1 MLVSKGEK
9 MGNLRKTLSVV
20 IKIIC
25 IVTII
30 IILFFIYTLIVKN
43 NVPQYAVDVFY
54 ENTEKLNEFAKLCL
68 KNGILSI
75 DSVEHSSIA
84 KYSYNI
90 AGYHI
95 YASQEMA
102 EATQFQFEESL
113 HYLKKMHIS
122 DIYTNIEK
130 EKVSFVI
137 TRYLTGATLIYMN
150 EHISLEELAED
161 IKSIKV
167 QYLDE
172 HWAIRYNV
180 NADKVTTQYKAID

>member
-75 DSVEHSSIA
+75 DSVC
-84 KYSYNI
+84 
-90 AGYHI
+90 
-95 YASQEMA
+95 
-102 EATQFQFEESL
+102 L
-113 HYLKKMHIS
+113 L
-122 DIYTNIEK
+122 YTSRC
-130 EKVSFVI
+130 V
-137 TRYLTGATLIYMN
+137 
-150 EHISLEELAED
+150 
-161 IKSIKV
+161 
-167 QYLDE
+167 
-172 HWAIRYNV
+172 
-180 NADKVTTQYKAID
+180 